1 MLVAPPEPMI
11 RRELKVRSPMV
22 SGVRLMVFSSVGT
35 SK

>member
-1 MLVAPPEPMI
+1 MM
-11 RRELKVRSPMV
+11 RRDVKVRSPMV